1 MLVVISDLHLTDGT
15 SGEIISD
22 SAFRVFKNRLS
33 DMAYD
38 ASWRRSSKACPQ
50 CTEELVCS
58 DCYRPVESADV
69 LLLGDILDAIRSEK
83 WNQLLNDVMPWTKP
97 HNDSFYEA
105 VDEIVTG
112 ILSFNESS
120 LRILKG
126 IGRDGD
132 VLIPGQMRRAGA
144 ASRLRE
150 KIDYKAGEQKVP
162 VPMNLYYMVGNHDWF
177 FYIDDPRMIAITDKV
192 IEALGLA
199 NEKGKPFP
207 HRREDCAAV
216 LQTQNRHQVF
226 AEHGDKFDTTNFQ
239 QLPGRTASSV
249 GDVVVI
255 KMLNKIP
262 GAVGNYLLSHPGNP
276 YSKEKV
282 IELVGQLR
290 EIDNLRPYALAPAWI
305 MHIKKQLKMEHALVN
320 EAVGKAVQE
329 VLVDFARNELV
340 AANGWL
346 AFKMRFAAW
355 LLRRFISIDTLGKL
369 LQHTSYVKDNMESYK
384 EHAVTMA
391 RNQQKAFFVM
401 GHTHYA
407 EVVPLRTY
415 VDNAGVVNE
424 KIYINTG
431 TWRTVHVQ
439 GIEGNYFISYK
450 TMTIA
455 GFFTPD
461 ERKGRAFEYWT
472 GALAL

>member
-38 ASWRRSSKACPQ
+38 ASWRRSSKTCEKCSEA
-50 CTEELVCS
+50 LVCS
-58 DCYRPVESADV
+58 DCYRPVDCADV

-83 WNQLLNDVMPWTKP
+83 WNQLLDDVMPWTKP
-97 HNDSFYEA
+97 HSDSFYTA
-105 VDEIVTG
+105 VDEIVSG
-112 ILSFNESS
+112 ILAFNESS
-120 LRILKG
+120 LRILRG
-126 IGRDGD
+126 IGRNSD
-132 VLIPGQMRRAGA
+132 VVIPYQMRK
-144 ASRLRE
+144 ASEISRMND
-150 KIDYKAGEQKVP
+150 KIDYIASEKKAAVP
-162 VPMNLYYMVGNHDWF
+162 INLYYMVGNHDWF

-192 IEALGLA
+192 IDALGLA

-207 HRREDCAAV
+207 HRREECKAV
-216 LQTQNRHQVF
+216 EQTQDKHQVF
-226 AEHGDKFDTTNFQ
+226 AEHGDKFDSTNFQ
-239 QLPGRTASSV
+239 QQAGRNDSSV

-262 GAVGNYLLSHPGNP
+262 GAVGTYLQSHPDNK
-276 YSKEKV
+276 YSKQD
-282 IELVGQLR
+282 IELLVKQLR

-305 MHIKKQLKMEHALVN
+305 AHTKKQLVMKEPIVN
-320 EAVGKAVQE
+320 EAVSKAVQE
-329 VLVDFARNELV
+329 VLVAFAANKLV
-340 AANGWL
+340 AANWWL
-346 AFKMRFAAW
+346 AAKMRFAAW
-355 LLRRFISIDTLGKL
+355 LLRHFISIDTLGRL
-369 LQHTSYVKDNMESYK
+369 LQRTSYVRDNMESYK
-384 EHAVTMA
+384 DYAVTMA
-391 RNQQKAFFVM
+391 KNQEKKFFVM

-415 VDNAGVVNE
+415 IDKEGVVNE

-431 TWRTVHVQ
+431 TWRTVHLQ